1 MDGFLSLLQVF
12 SQASVPPPLAAQPL
26 AVEFRADQSVRDGAE
41 SAASQSEPGPAD
53 PGQPLLSSEYQFLL
67 LFISVPV

>member
-1 MDGFLSLLQVF
+1 MGPSSSVTTAAWWLMGGFLSLLQVF

-53 PGQPLLSSEYQFLL
+53 PGQL
-67 LFISVPV
+67 